1 MNNETSY
8 FLFQIMSFKKY
19 FYVSLDNIFY
29 CFVEAPLVVEAVG
42 NCPVCPPLNPTLR
55 ITVMHESYHTEP
67 AWRQQA
73 TALTV
78 ENEYSCAEPR
88 HSTGTLP
95 AITAK
100 HTLLAGVDI

>member
-1 MNNETSY
+1 
-8 FLFQIMSFKKY
+8 
-19 FYVSLDNIFY
+19 
-29 CFVEAPLVVEAVG
+29 
-42 NCPVCPPLNPTLR
+42 
-55 ITVMHESYHTEP
+55 MHESYHTEP

-100 HTLLAGVDI
+100 HTLLAGVDT